1 MNQRDREILD
11 RLQSEITELKD
22 MVERI
27 MIRIGI
33 GEKYKPEPFTPHPL
47 RERKP
52 FEPVFMKER
61 KYYNPWGDLMPYI
74 EPNDRKKY
82 DLAIEKIVDQLNISG
97 ITGFYP
103 VGELNY
109 IISTIIKKTLDRQG
123 LRYQTVNA
131 IIGALEC
138 CKLELYR
145 RIAIPYEDEK
155 IKLNGDVY
163 DEF

>member
-11 RLQSEITELKD
+11 KLQSEITELKD

-61 KYYNPWGDLMPYI
+61 EYYKP
-74 EPNDRKKY
+74 
-82 DLAIEKIVDQLNISG
+82 
-97 ITGFYP
+97 
-103 VGELNY
+103 
-109 IISTIIKKTLDRQG
+109 
-123 LRYQTVNA
+123 
-131 IIGALEC
+131 
-138 CKLELYR
+138 
-145 RIAIPYEDEK
+145 
-155 IKLNGDVY
+155 
-163 DEF
+163 

>member
-1 MNQRDREILD
+1 
-11 RLQSEITELKD
+11 
-22 MVERI
+22 
-27 MIRIGI
+27 
-33 GEKYKPEPFTPHPL
+33 
-47 RERKP
+47 
-52 FEPVFMKER
+52 
-61 KYYNPWGDLMPYI
+61 MPYI